1 MQFYGIGTDIIK
13 IERIAKLWDKWGINF
28 ATRILSTH
36 ELEILKQMAQGQ
48 DAFLAKRF
56 AAKEAVVKALG
67 TGFRDKV
74 YITQVG
80 IETDLKGKPSVV
92 FYGETKQYIDTLGNL
107 DIQISLSDEA
117 DYVIVF
123 VIILK
128 K

>member
-13 IERIAKLWDKWGINF
+13 IERIAKLWDKWGMNF

-36 ELEILKQMAQGQ
+36 ELEILKQMTQGQ

-80 IETDLKGKPSVV
+80 IETDLKGKPVVV
-92 FYGETKQYIDTLGNL
+92 FYGETKKYIDTLGNL